1 MQPLAQAGEHNPLR
15 LRPPPG
21 FRVAVVGGCGGIGR
35 AFVAA
40 ALDAGMTVC
49 ILDLPASIA
58 AHPPP
63 VACLT
68 RAVDATSP
76 ANMESAFTDIRA
88 AWGALDGLVNLCG
101 FSGPRKPLLEL
112 DPATWR
118 EVIQGNLDAAFLS
131 SKFALPLLQAG
142 SSPAI
147 VHVASSLAVKAS
159 PGYGPYAS
167 AKAGILSLTRMLA
180 AEHSPAIRVNAVAP
194 SAVRTEFITGGTGRQ
209 SQGSSAPLLDLDAY
223 GRTLPLQRVAEAE
236 DVVGPI
242 LFLLGPGSRY
252 MTGQVLHVNGGL
264 FQP

>member
-1 MQPLAQAGEHNPLR
+1 MKTPIQDGGRPGSR
-15 LRPPPG
+15 LQPPPG

-40 ALDAGMTVC
+40 ALDAGMVVA
-49 ILDLPASIA
+49 ILDLPASLA

-63 VACLT
+63 AACLVY
-68 RAVDATSP
+68 AVDATSP
-76 ANMESAFTDIRA
+76 TDVESAFAGIRA

-101 FSGPRKPLLEL
+101 FPGPRTPLLEL

-118 EVIQGNLDAAFLS
+118 EVSQGNLDAAFLS
-131 SKFALPLLQAG
+131 SKYALPLLLQG
-142 SSPAI
+142 SAPAM

-167 AKAGILSLTRMLA
+167 AKAGILALTRMLA

-194 SAVRTEFITGGTGRQ
+194 SAVRTEFITGGTGRKA
-209 SQGSSAPLLDLDAY
+209 QGSPPLLDLDAY
-223 GRTLPLQRVAEAE
+223 GRTLPLQRVAEAD

>member
-1 MQPLAQAGEHNPLR
+1 MR
-15 LRPPPG
+15 LRPPAG

-35 AFVAA
+35 SFVAA
-40 ALDAGMTVC
+40 ALDAGMAIA
-49 ILDLPASIA
+49 ILDLPASLA

-63 VACLT
+63 AGCLT
-68 RAVDATSP
+68 HAVDATSP
-76 ANMESAFTDIRA
+76 TDVESAFAGIRA
-88 AWGALDGLVNLCG
+88 GWGALDGLVNLCG

-112 DPATWR
+112 ELTAWR
-118 EVIQGNLDAAFLS
+118 EVTQGNLDAAFLI
-131 SKFALPLLQAG
+131 SKYALPLLLQG
-142 SSPAI
+142 SAPAI

-167 AKAGILSLTRMLA
+167 AKAGILALTRLLA
-180 AEHSPAIRVNAVAP
+180 SEHSPFIRVNAVAP
-194 SAVRTEFITGGTGRQ
+194 SAVRTEFITGGTGRKV
-209 SQGSSAPLLDLDAY
+209 QGSAPLLDLDDY
-223 GRTLPLQRVAEAE
+223 GRALPLQRVAEAE

>member
-1 MQPLAQAGEHNPLR
+1 VSAAGNQKGPR
-15 LRPPPG
+15 LLPPPG

-35 AFVAA
+35 AFVEA
-40 ALDAGMTVC
+40 ALEAGVAVA

-63 VACLT
+63 AACFT

-76 ANMESAFTDIRA
+76 AAMQAAFGDIRD

-101 FSGPRKPLLEL
+101 FSGPRQPLLDL
-112 DPATWR
+112 DPAHWQ
-118 EVIQGNLDAAFLS
+118 EVVRGNLDAAFLS
-131 SKFALPLLQAG
+131 SKFALPLLMAG
-142 SSPAI
+142 VTPAI

-159 PGYGPYAS
+159 PGYGPYAA
-167 AKAGILSLTRMLA
+167 AKAGILALTRMLA

-194 SAVRTEFITGGTGRQ
+194 SAVRTEFITGGTGRAE
-209 SQGSSAPLLDLDAY
+209 SGSATPLLDLEAY
-223 GRTLPLQRVAEAE
+223 GRSLPLQRVAEAG

-242 LFLLGPGSRY
+242 LFLLGPGSCH